1 MADESIRAGA
11 AVAITCGLI
20 IVLLVG
26 SAWAQSP
33 DPPTAVSFRVSWRQ
47 STGAQVSLIEGQVA
61 NPSAAW
67 VTDVRLRVEGVN
79 TAGHPVGVRFAWALG
94 DILPGGETSF
104 VVGSMPGA
112 VDYRISVASFNLV
125 LVSPSPSR

>member
-1 MADESIRAGA
+1 MADESMPAGA
-11 AVAITCGLI
+11 TVAIACGLI
-20 IVLLVG
+20 LFLLVG

-33 DPPTAVSFRVSWRQ
+33 DQPTAGSFRVIWHQ
-47 STGAQVSLIEGQVA
+47 SAGAPFPLIEGQVA

-112 VDYRISVASFNLV
+112 VDYRISVASFG
-125 LVSPSPSR
+125 LVSVSQSPSR